1 MPLLNF
7 QKRFVTQVES
17 GGKKQTIRKMRKIP
31 IKAGDKLFLYTGLRT
46 KYCRKLGEGIC
57 ERVRHILIEMK
68 TDGISPHYTVTVN
81 GDKECLYGEI
91 LRNIAIQD
99 GFLNTVELISFFK
112 KTHTLP
118 FDGQIINW

>member
-17 GGKKQTIRKMRKIP
+17 GRKRQTIRAMRKIP
-31 IKAGDKLFLYTGLRT
+31 FKVGDKLFLYTGLRT
-46 KYCRKLGEGIC
+46 KDCRKLGEVIC

-68 TDGISPHYTVTVN
+68 KDGISHHFITVN

-99 GFLNTVELISFFK
+99 GFLSVVELISFFK
-112 KTHTLP
+112 KTHSLP
-118 FDGQIINW
+118 FNGQIINW

>member
-7 QKRFVTQVES
+7 NKRFAAQVES
-17 GGKKQTIRKMRKIP
+17 GGKKQTIIKMRKIP

-57 ERVRHILIEMK
+57 KRVRHILIEMK
-68 TDGISPHYTVTVN
+68 KDGISHHFITVN

-99 GFLNTVELISFFK
+99 GFLSVVELISFFK
-112 KTHTLP
+112 KTHSLP
-118 FDGQIINW
+118 FNGQIINW